1 MLNASHVRRLG
12 LLVYASVEV
21 ATARM
26 GSAHITYFRHIEA
39 LYSNCLRWH
48 GNKPI
53 RPVFHGSNSAEKNQ
67 VQVCYIR
74 QLHSSVILPLGHT
87 LIYPACPY
95 YLCSINPP
103 GLTGQTILPYWIY
116 ETSDFGLYKNE
127 TVQVR
132 GNAATEGM
140 CRAEEALHH
149 AINEHGVGGRPY
161 IRAKPAQKKHI
172 IAEAKCVECKRK
184 GAAGFISFCRV
195 VKCQVSNPV
204 RIPHTRSADNPLS
217 MITTGKNKRRS
228 RVQSM

>member
-103 GLTGQTILPYWIY
+103 GLTGQTILPYWYATQRRPLGVAI
-116 ETSDFGLYKNE
+116 TSKMRVHTYLASAISQNNE
-127 TVQVR
+127 V
-132 GNAATEGM
+132 
-140 CRAEEALHH
+140 L
-149 AINEHGVGGRPY
+149 GV
-161 IRAKPAQKKHI
+161 
-172 IAEAKCVECKRK
+172 
-184 GAAGFISFCRV
+184 S
-195 VKCQVSNPV
+195 
-204 RIPHTRSADNPLS
+204 
-217 MITTGKNKRRS
+217 
-228 RVQSM
+228 